1 MKAFLRKCGKINL
14 NTRIRVDSKEV
25 KVLEIKLKNIEK
37 NYNDLSV
44 IKNFNISFSSD
55 KVHCIF
61 GPSGSGKSTLL
72 NIITKLENIN
82 SGEIEGTENK
92 KFSYVF
98 QEDRLLPWLN
108 VEENI
113 EFVLESSHGKNEA
126 KEKAKECIELVKLS
140 KFAKN
145 FPRELSGGMKQ
156 RVAIARAIAYDG
168 DIFVM
173 DEPFKALEM
182 ELKKVL
188 MDYIVEYCY
197 NNNKLLIYT
206 THDAFE
212 AVYMSDNLYVFDG
225 PPLKLKKQINIE
237 LPFKERRINI
247 SEVKKL
253 MEILEK

>member
-1 MKAFLRKCGKINL
+1 M
-14 NTRIRVDSKEV
+14 
-25 KVLEIKLKNIEK
+25 EIKLENVEK
-37 NYNDLSV
+37 KYSNLSV
-44 IKNFNISFSSD
+44 IENFNISFSDD

-82 SGEIEGTENK
+82 SGEILGTENK

-113 EFVLESSHGKNEA
+113 MFVLESNYSKREA
-126 KEKAKECIELVKLS
+126 KEKAQKCMDLVKLS
-140 KFAKN
+140 KFSKSL
-145 FPRELSGGMKQ
+145 PRELSGGMKQ
-156 RVAIARAIAYDG
+156 RLSIARAIAYNG

-173 DEPFKALEM
+173 DEPFKALDM
-182 ELKKVL
+182 EIKNEL
-188 MDYIVEYCY
+188 MNYIVEYCY

-212 AVYMSDNLYVFDG
+212 AAYMADRIYVFDG

-237 LPFKERRINI
+237 LPFKKRQENVN
-247 SEVKKL
+247 EVKKYEESL
-253 MEILEK
+253 YR

>member
-1 MKAFLRKCGKINL
+1 M
-14 NTRIRVDSKEV
+14 
-25 KVLEIKLKNIEK
+25 EIKLKNVQK
-37 NYNDLSV
+37 KYSNLSV
-44 IKNFNISFSSD
+44 IENFNISFSDD

-82 SGEIEGTENK
+82 SGEIIGTENK

-113 EFVLESSHGKNEA
+113 MFVLESNYSKSEA
-126 KEKAKECIELVKLS
+126 KEKAQKCMDLVKLS
-140 KFAKN
+140 KFSKSL
-145 FPRELSGGMKQ
+145 PRELSGGMKQ
-156 RVAIARAIAYDG
+156 RLSIARAIAYNG

-173 DEPFKALEM
+173 DEPFKALDM
-182 ELKKVL
+182 EIKNEL
-188 MDYIVEYCY
+188 MNYIVEYCY

-212 AVYMSDNLYVFDG
+212 AAYMADRIYVFDG
-225 PPLKLKKQINIE
+225 PPLKLKRQINIE
-237 LPFKERRINI
+237 LPFKKRQVNVN
-247 SEVKKL
+247 EVKKYEESL
-253 MEILEK
+253 YR